1 MIAAPAVDL
10 RGGRCVQL
18 VGGRPEDERVSLPDP
33 VAVAER
39 WWSLGF
45 GTLHFVDLDAALGH
59 GDNLDVLEKLLAAT
73 PATTQVGGG
82 VRDGARID
90 ALLAAGADRVIV
102 GTKAIDEPD
111 WLAAEAE
118 RNPGRVMI
126 ALDTRAGR
134 VLRKGWTE
142 DTGVEVE
149 RFLGDVASLPLA
161 GVLST
166 DVGREGKMEGIDRA
180 SVGRVIEACPH
191 PAWISGGVTTTSE
204 LEYLDERGAAGAV
217 LGMALYT
224 ETLAPDVVAP
234 RWGRRTEPTTD
245 ITGGTKEN
253 R

>member
-45 GTLHFVDLDAALGH
+45 GTLHLVDLDAALGH
-59 GDNLDVLEKLLAAT
+59 GDHLAVLEKLLGAT
-73 PATTQVGGG
+73 AATTQVGGG

-111 WLAAEAE
+111 WLATEAE
-118 RNPGRVMI
+118 RNPGRIMI

-142 DTGVEVE
+142 DTGIEVE
-149 RFLGDVASLPLA
+149 RFLGNVASLPLA

-191 PAWISGGVTTTSE
+191 PTWISGGVTTMSE
-204 LEYLDERGAAGAV
+204 LEYLEDRGATGAV

-224 ETLAPDVVAP
+224 ETLDPDVVAP
-234 RWGRRTEPTTD
+234 RWGGRTEPTTD
-245 ITGGTKEN
+245 TTGGSKEK